1 MIGSNLVAAYRRD
14 GFIVV
19 PDVLDA
25 DTLAATRAVIAQL
38 TAASAEVT
46 AHDEVYDLEP
56 SHSRAAPRVRLPQ
69 RGGGSVAW
77 ARL

>member
-25 DTLAATRAVIAQL
+25 DTLAATRCV
-38 TAASAEVT
+38 SACNF
-46 AHDEVYDLEP
+46 DPL
-56 SHSRAAPRVRLPQ
+56 R
-69 RGGGSVAW
+69 RGIGVQN
-77 ARL
+77 